1 MKSARPKVL
10 HSLAGRPIVEHVLRA
25 ADPLHATSTTM
36 VVGHG
41 AAEVQ
46 QALAA
51 HANLQFV
58 VQSPQLG
65 TGHALLQTESLLSKQ
80 HGVVLVLYA
89 DVPLLTTHTLERL
102 LETHREKRAAATVLT
117 ARLADPYGYG
127 RIVRDSGGRMV
138 RIVEERDASAAERA
152 IQEINSG
159 IYVLAL
165 APLFKALHAIATDN
179 AQGEYYLTDV
189 IAAFRQQQLPVETL
203 CLESADE
210 LRGIN
215 SREDLADLS
224 KILRAQKNDALMRG
238 GVTLDDPSTT
248 YIDDTVTIG
257 ADTTIGP
264 GVRLEGRTSVGE
276 RCRIHAYVRL
286 TNATIEDDVTI
297 LDHTIITESSVASG
311 ASVGPFAH
319 VRPKSVIGP
328 RAQIGNFAELKKT
341 VVGAGSKSHHVS
353 YLGDTS
359 IGENV
364 NIGAGTI
371 TCNYDGVAKHAT
383 VIEDDVFIGSDSQ
396 LVAPVKIG
404 KGAYVGAGS
413 TITNDVPPDALAISR
428 ARQEN
433 KPDWAAKRREL
444 RDAGS
449 KGGGPEGP
457 PHENKN

>member
-1 MKSARPKVL
+1 MKSSRPKVL

-41 AAEVQ
+41 ASEVQ

-51 HANLQFV
+51 RSGLQFV

-65 TGHALLQTESLLSKQ
+65 TGHALLQTESLLAKQ
-80 HGVVLVLYA
+80 HGDVLVLYA
-89 DVPLLTTHTLERL
+89 DVPLLTTQTLERL
-102 LETHREKRAAATVLT
+102 LETHREKRASATVLT

-127 RIVRDSGGRMV
+127 RIVRDASGRIE
-138 RIVEERDASAAERA
+138 RIVEERDASAGERA

-165 APLFKALHAIATDN
+165 APLFKALHQIATDN

-189 IAAFRQQQLPVETL
+189 IAAYRQQKLPVETL
-203 CLESADE
+203 CLDNADE

-224 KILRAQKNDALMRG
+224 KVLRTQKNETLMRS
-238 GVTLDDPSTT
+238 GVTLEDPSTT
-248 YIDDTVTIG
+248 YIDNTVTVG

-264 GVRLEGRTSVGE
+264 GVRLEGRTAVGE

-286 TNATIEDDVTI
+286 TNATIADDVAI
-297 LDHTIITESSVASG
+297 LDHTIITESSVAAG
-311 ASVGPFAH
+311 ATVGPFAH
-319 VRPKSVIGP
+319 VRPQSVIGP

-341 VVGAGSKSHHVS
+341 VVGPGSKSHHVS
-353 YLGDTS
+353 YLGDTTL
-359 IGENV
+359 GENV

-371 TCNYDGVAKHAT
+371 TCNYDGAMKHPT
-383 VIEDDVFIGSDSQ
+383 VIEDGVFIGSNSE

-404 KGAYVGAGS
+404 KGAYVAAGS
-413 TITNDVPPDALAISR
+413 TITSDVPPDALAISR
-428 ARQEN
+428 VRQEV
-433 KPDWAAKRREL
+433 KPEWAAKRRAI
-444 RDAGS
+444 RAPKKD
-449 KGGGPEGP
+449 
-457 PHENKN
+457 